1 MAAYEEGLNEE
12 PIQPGASRTRQG
24 TMNSLIVSYY
34 SSAAFQGLADQTRKT
49 YRGIIERFRQ
59 EHGDKS
65 MTGLRPQHIRAL
77 IEQKAQTPS
86 AANNLLM
93 ILRILLGHA
102 VDIGL
107 RDENPAVGVRNI
119 RAASQGFRT
128 WQEADIQHFEA
139 RWPVGTAQ
147 RLAFDL
153 CLYTGQRRSDVVRM
167 GPQHV
172 RDGVLSIRQQKTGTE
187 VVIPVHGNLLASL
200 DTAQTGEMVFLLTS
214 QGRAFTANGFGNFF
228 RDAVESAGLRG
239 LSAHGLRKAAC
250 RRLAEAGCSAH
261 EIMSIS
267 GHVSLREVQRYT
279 MAANREQMARSAFQ
293 KLGTSQ
299 NKNSQT

>member
-1 MAAYEEGLNEE
+1 
-12 PIQPGASRTRQG
+12 
-24 TMNSLIVSYY
+24 
-34 SSAAFQGLADQTRKT
+34 
-49 YRGIIERFRQ
+49 
-59 EHGDKS
+59 
-65 MTGLRPQHIRAL
+65 
-77 IEQKAQTPS
+77 
-86 AANNLLM
+86 
-93 ILRILLGHA
+93 
-102 VDIGL
+102 
-107 RDENPAVGVRNI
+107 
-119 RAASQGFRT
+119 
-128 WQEADIQHFEA
+128 
-139 RWPVGTAQ
+139 
-147 RLAFDL
+147 
-153 CLYTGQRRSDVVRM
+153 M

-200 DTAQTGEMVFLLTS
+200 DATRSGEMVFLLTS